1 MDRDALVRAPHS
13 DLGDV
18 GLAEVPTRPD
28 ASFPA
33 FRRVGPTDDPILSWS
48 RQRCDRGAEDPWAGS
63 GAVVAADASG
73 RKTRRVRR
81 SPTEGI
87 RVPIP
92 AIMTPERFAVA
103 QIQLEATE

>member
-18 GLAEVPTRPD
+18 GLADVPTRPG

-63 GAVVAADASG
+63 GVWPAWARASAMSPLQRLESVSTISNPG
-73 RKTRRVRR
+73 TRSKIAYGSARN
-81 SPTEGI
+81 
-87 RVPIP
+87 
-92 AIMTPERFAVA
+92 
-103 QIQLEATE
+103 